1 MKVEIP
7 HSRFK
12 CILLKFSLSNDYLDD
27 SPSEEV
33 RCGRLYY
40 RTLHLDER
48 NDALYVGGMDRVIK
62 VDARNV
68 SRTDCERDTM
78 HMEATA
84 VAECVG
90 KGRQPNNLGK
100 LIYVAIEIFGLKP

>member
-1 MKVEIP
+1 M
-7 HSRFK
+7 
-12 CILLKFSLSNDYLDD
+12 
-27 SPSEEV
+27 
-33 RCGRLYY
+33 YY

-90 KGRQPNNLGK
+90 KGEQPINLGNFK
-100 LIYVAIEIFGLKP
+100 LIYAANYKFLGLRFNHRSLIIIWKLIFQDLWVQHI